1 MDWGGKGEE
10 EDEKKEQLKAP
21 HLFLKSGT
29 KRMELTAVHNHLR
42 FRHGGSCWE
51 QIKPLKNQ
59 LRMSGV

>member
-1 MDWGGKGEE
+1 MDWGKK
-10 EDEKKEQLKAP
+10 EKKKKEKEQLKAP
-21 HLFLKSGT
+21 RLFLKSGT